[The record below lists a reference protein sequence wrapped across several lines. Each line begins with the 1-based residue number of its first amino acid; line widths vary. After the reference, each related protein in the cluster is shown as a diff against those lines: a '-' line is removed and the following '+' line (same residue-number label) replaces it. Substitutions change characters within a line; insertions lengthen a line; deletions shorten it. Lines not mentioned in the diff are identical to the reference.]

1 MSEFSSPAYC
11 LLLSPDP
18 CPHVALSPCRP
29 YFEELP
35 PDLRFGSM
43 GILLV
48 AAAIGTLIPVVGRR
62 YFHVPKT
69 AFGVIKYVA

>member
-1 MSEFSSPAYC
+1 
-11 LLLSPDP
+11 
-18 CPHVALSPCRP
+18 
-29 YFEELP
+29 
-35 PDLRFGSM
+35 M

-48 AAAIGTLIPVVGRR
+48 AAAIGTLLPVVGRR